1 MSRYSKVIVQICTGM
16 CLKQLT
22 ECFTWLL
29 DKMSDKI
36 LEKQLFS
43 VQSLLLLPPLT
54 LLNLTYL
61 SFKLIVVV
69 LRSTILSGTPL
80 IIFIMATAC

>member
-29 DKMSDKI
+29 EVSDKI

-54 LLNLTYL
+54 LLNFIYL

-80 IIFIMATAC
+80 IIFIMVTAC

>member
-29 DKMSDKI
+29 EVSDKI

-54 LLNLTYL
+54 VLNLTYL